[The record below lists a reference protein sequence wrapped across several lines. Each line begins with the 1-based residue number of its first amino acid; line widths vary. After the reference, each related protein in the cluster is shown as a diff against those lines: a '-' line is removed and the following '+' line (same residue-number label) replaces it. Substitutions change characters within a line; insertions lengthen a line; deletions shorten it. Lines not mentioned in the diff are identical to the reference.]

1 MISMARF
8 TTLIIIFVVV
18 LGSKISFAEPVK
30 YLFGKQLIATDRPA
44 QPYGSYARGCADG
57 LVKLPETGATWQT
70 MRLSRNRNW
79 GHPNLLKT
87 LTNLSKKAKEYG
99 WNGLYFG
106 DISQPRGGPMLS
118 GHRSHQLGLD
128 ADIWL
133 MPKLKFNY
141 TIEEREKVLPQSMSK
156 MNGAM
161 VNNQWSKTHHKIIRA
176 ISKDD
181 NVARIFIFPGAKVKM
196 CRDEKGNRDWL
207 RKVRPWWGH
216 IYHFHV
222 RINCPEG
229 AEGCRSQ
236 FPPPSGDGCLE
247 AEEWVKKIFN
257 PPPLKR
263 LRPKVQPR
271 AEILLSDL
279 PKACSEILTID

>member
-1 MISMARF
+1 MTRF
-8 TTLIIIFVVV
+8 TTLLIIFVVV

-30 YLFGKQLIATDRPA
+30 YLFGKQLVATGRPA

-79 GHPNLLKT
+79 GHPNLVKT

-181 NVARIFIFPGAKVKM
+181 NVARIFIFPGAKVKL

-247 AEEWVKKIFN
+247 AEDWVKKIFN

-263 LRPKVQPR
+263 SRPKVQPR

>member
-1 MISMARF
+1 MSMTRF
-8 TTLIIIFVVV
+8 TTLLIIFVLV
-18 LGSKISFAEPVK
+18 LGSEISFSEPVK
-30 YLFGKQLIATDRPA
+30 YLFGKKLVATDRPA

-79 GHPNLLKT
+79 GHPNLVKT

-247 AEEWVKKIFN
+247 AEDWVKKIFN

-263 LRPKVQPR
+263 SRPKVQPR

>member
-1 MISMARF
+1 MSMTRF
-8 TTLIIIFVVV
+8 TTLLIIFVLV
-18 LGSKISFAEPVK
+18 LGSEISFAEPVK

-79 GHPNLLKT
+79 GHPNLVKI

-247 AEEWVKKIFN
+247 AEDWVKKIFN

-263 LRPKVQPR
+263 SRPKVQPR

>member
-1 MISMARF
+1 MNMTRF
-8 TTLIIIFVVV
+8 TTLLIIFVVV

-79 GHPNLLKT
+79 GHPNLVKT

-247 AEEWVKKIFN
+247 AEDWVKKIFN

-263 LRPKVQPR
+263 SRPKVQPR